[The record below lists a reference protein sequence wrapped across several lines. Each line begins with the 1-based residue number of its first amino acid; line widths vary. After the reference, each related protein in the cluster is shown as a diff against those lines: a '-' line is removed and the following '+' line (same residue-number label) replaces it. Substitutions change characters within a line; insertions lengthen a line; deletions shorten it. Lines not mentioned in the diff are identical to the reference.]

1 MKNYI
6 ACCAGIVAVLTAAVS
21 QVLYPTPWL
30 LWPSL
35 ALTLFAFFTI
45 LIRKPNKE
53 AIPDNITEPSALREQ
68 QLGTELGN
76 TLQQEAKNAEQ
87 ELHALTHMLQD
98 ASSMMSESFRDM
110 HSLNHQLSQIIGEL
124 LSQTDSNNG
133 NEQFNIN
140 HFIAEIGTI
149 LDHFVTVM
157 TELKNNRQE
166 TVKLI
171 DEMVRKQDGIFTL
184 LENVE
189 GLASQTNLLALNA
202 SIEAARAGEAGR
214 GFAVVAEEVRALSNN
229 SSALNNKI
237 RDEVAATRS
246 TIESLR
252 CSVDNMVQAD
262 QREVAQT
269 QQSMSDLTGRMEQA
283 NQTINTKVSD
293 MSVIGQA
300 LSQATDTMI
309 QSLQFEDISNQSLT
323 SVRSNLERLLNL
335 LGLLEEVHANDN
347 LTAAQA
353 SELQRQH
360 RGLIEQQQQ
369 KTSARK
375 SVTKQMEAGEVELF

>member
-1 MKNYI
+1 MKNNI
-6 ACCAGIVAVLTAAVS
+6 ACCVGIAAVLAAALS
-21 QVLYPTPWL
+21 QWLYPTPWL

-35 ALTLFAFFTI
+35 ALALLVFVTI
-45 LIRKPNKE
+45 LVRKPTKE
-53 AIPDNITEPSALREQ
+53 TTPANTTEPPVLREQ
-68 QLGTELGN
+68 QLGAELGN
-76 TLQQEAKNAEQ
+76 TLQQEAKTAEQ

-98 ASSMMSESFRDM
+98 ASSMMSESFRNM

-124 LSQTDSNNG
+124 LSQTDSNNS

-171 DEMVRKQDGIFTL
+171 DEMVKKQDGIFTL

-262 QREVAQT
+262 QQEVAQT
-269 QQSMSDLTGRMEQA
+269 QQSMKELTEQMEQA
-283 NQTINTKVSD
+283 HQTINTKVSD

-323 SVRSNLERLLNL
+323 SVSSNLERFLNL
-335 LGLLEEVHANDN
+335 LGLLEEVHSNDS

-353 SELQRQH
+353 NELQRQH
-360 RGLIEQQQQ
+360 RSLIEQQQQ

-375 SVTKQMEAGEVELF
+375 SVTKQIEAGEVELF

>member
-1 MKNYI
+1 MNNNI
-6 ACCAGIVAVLTAAVS
+6 SCLAGMAAALITGLS
-21 QVLYPTPWL
+21 LLLYPVPWL

-35 ALTLFAFFTI
+35 GVILLAFISI
-45 LIRKPNKE
+45 LIRKPATDRVAGNTSE
-53 AIPDNITEPSALREQ
+53 HPVPSEQ
-68 QLGTELGN
+68 QLGAKVGN
-76 TLQQEAKNAEQ
+76 TLQEEAKTAGQ
-87 ELHALTHMLQD
+87 ELQALTGMLQD
-98 ASSMMSESFRDM
+98 ASAMMSESFRNM
-110 HSLNHQLSQIIGEL
+110 HSLNQQSSQIVAEL
-124 LSQTDSNNG
+124 LSQTDSKNSS
-133 NEQFNIN
+133 EQFNIN
-140 HFIAEIGTI
+140 HFITEIGTI
-149 LDHFVTVM
+149 LDHFVTTM
-157 TELKNNRQE
+157 SELKNNRQE

-171 DEMVRKQDGIFTL
+171 DEMVSKQDGIFTL

-237 RDEVAATRS
+237 RNEVAATRS

-252 CSVDNMVQAD
+252 CSVDNMVQTD
-262 QREVAQT
+262 QEEVAQT
-269 QQSMSDLTGRMEQA
+269 QKSMTELTGRMEQA

-293 MSVIGQA
+293 MSVIGQE

-323 SVRSNLERLLNL
+323 AVRSNLDRLLNL
-335 LGLLEEVHANDN
+335 LSLLQEVHANKN

-353 SELQRQH
+353 DDLQRQH
-360 RGLIEQQQQ
+360 QHLIDQQQQ
-369 KTSARK
+369 KTSARQ
-375 SVTKQMEAGEVELF
+375 SVTRQIEAGEVELF